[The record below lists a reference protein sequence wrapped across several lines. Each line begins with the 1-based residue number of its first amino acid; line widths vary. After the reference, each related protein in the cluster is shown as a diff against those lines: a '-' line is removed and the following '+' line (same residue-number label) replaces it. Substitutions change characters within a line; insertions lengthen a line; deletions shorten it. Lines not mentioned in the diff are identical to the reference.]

1 MLNRFRYY
9 ELDLNKTSH
18 SYFNLSENLNR
29 IGYNLLQY
37 LVIVV

>member
-18 SYFNLSENLNR
+18 SYFNLSENWLQPFTIFGHSR
-29 IGYNLLQY
+29 IE
-37 LVIVV
+37 